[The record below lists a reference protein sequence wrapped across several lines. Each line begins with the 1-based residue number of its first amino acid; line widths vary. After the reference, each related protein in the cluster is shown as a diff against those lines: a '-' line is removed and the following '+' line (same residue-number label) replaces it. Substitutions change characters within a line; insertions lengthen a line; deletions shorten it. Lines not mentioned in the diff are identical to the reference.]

1 MNKVPIIRINDEG
14 TSKVEDRVVEEF
26 SLAIVLNDHEL
37 VRLLCSPEN
46 LDFLA
51 VGFLFSEGLIK
62 TREDIKEINL
72 EEEKGIIRMK
82 TRDSGKPDKNIF
94 SNRFIGSSGARGVP
108 FENNLQWEVGTGSQT
123 RISPREVFTLMD
135 EFIRC
140 SEIFKETGGVHSAA
154 LCDKESIIIF
164 HEDIGRHNAIDKV
177 FGESIL
183 KDMYTDDLIM
193 ITSGRVS
200 SEIVLKV
207 AKKNI
212 PLLISKSAPTNK
224 GVELAHDFCI
234 TLLGF
239 VRGRRMNVYTHNRR
253 IAYNG

>member
-1 MNKVPIIRINDEG
+1 MDKVPVIRITDEG
-14 TSKVEDRVVEEF
+14 VSKTEDKIVEEF
-26 SLAIVLNDHEL
+26 SLAIIFNDHEL
-37 VRLLCSPEN
+37 VRLLCSPKN
-46 LDFLA
+46 LDFLT

-72 EEEKGIIRMK
+72 EEETGTIRVATRESDKSDKGISPK
-82 TRDSGKPDKNIF
+82 
-94 SNRFIGSSGARGVP
+94 RFIGSSGARGFP
-108 FENNLQWEVGTGSQT
+108 FDNNLQYEAGTGSRI
-123 RISPREVFTLMD
+123 RISPHEIFTLMD
-135 EFIRC
+135 EFIKC

-154 LCDKESIIIF
+154 LCNKNSILVF

-183 KDMYTDDLIM
+183 KDISTDDLIM

-200 SEIVLKV
+200 SEIVLKA

-212 PLLISKSAPTNK
+212 PLLVSKSAPTNK
-224 GVELAHDFCI
+224 GVKLADDFCI

-253 IAYNG
+253 MAYNG